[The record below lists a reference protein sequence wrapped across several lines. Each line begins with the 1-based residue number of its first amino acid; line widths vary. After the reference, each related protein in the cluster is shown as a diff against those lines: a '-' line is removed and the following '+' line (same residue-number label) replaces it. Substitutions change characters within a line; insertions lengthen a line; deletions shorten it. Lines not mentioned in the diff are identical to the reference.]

1 MTDSDMKEIFNT
13 WRKDVK
19 TWMRPL
25 TLSRYRSQRRRKL
38 YDEAHDLEKKAFS
51 AYKFQISGCKFLLHK
66 LIELPLI
73 CSVEHPAAILND
85 LLDAFDQHKTTKEYR
100 DAVQSSKK
108 NQANQQRLS
117 KQVWL
122 AQCKYSEGR
131 KLSTMV

>member
-1 MTDSDMKEIFNT
+1 MGK
-13 WRKDVK
+13 RG
-19 TWMRPL
+19 
-25 TLSRYRSQRRRKL
+25 
-38 YDEAHDLEKKAFS
+38 FS
-51 AYKFQISGCKFLLHK
+51 TYLFQLSGCKFLLHK

-73 CSVEHPAAILND
+73 CSVEQPAAILND
-85 LLDAFDQHKTTKEYR
+85 LLDAFHEHKRTKEYR
-100 DAVQSSKK
+100 DAVQRSKK

>member
-1 MTDSDMKEIFNT
+1 MKEIFNK
-13 WRKDVK
+13 WRKDVES
-19 TWMRPL
+19 WMRPL
-25 TLSRYRSQRRRKL
+25 TLIRYRSKQRRRL
-38 YDEAHDLEKKAFS
+38 YGEAHKIEKKAFS

-85 LLDAFDQHKTTKEYR
+85 LLDAFDEHKRTKEYR

-122 AQCKYSEGR
+122 AQCNISEGR

>member
-1 MTDSDMKEIFNT
+1 MGKSG
-13 WRKDVK
+13 
-19 TWMRPL
+19 
-25 TLSRYRSQRRRKL
+25 
-38 YDEAHDLEKKAFS
+38 FS
-51 AYKFQISGCKFLLHK
+51 TYLFQLSGCKFLLHK

-85 LLDAFDQHKTTKEYR
+85 LLDAFDEHKRTKAYR

-108 NQANQQRLS
+108 KQANQQRLS

-131 KLSTMV
+131 KLSSMV